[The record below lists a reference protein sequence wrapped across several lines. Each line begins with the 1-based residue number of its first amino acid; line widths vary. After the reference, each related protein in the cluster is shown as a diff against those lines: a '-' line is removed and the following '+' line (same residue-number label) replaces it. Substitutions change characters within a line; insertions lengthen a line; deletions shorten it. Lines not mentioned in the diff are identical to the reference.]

1 MKLYDYTRRK
11 YRTVTVD
18 MDAYIPPSYAVAEDS
33 LDDQLLKERYS
44 KLNNFS
50 KTPLSIRCN
59 GLIYGGADRSI

>member
-1 MKLYDYTRRK
+1 
-11 YRTVTVD
+11 